1 MERASFDE
9 VRAAGCKSL
18 TDKSPWLLSDEKKD
32 RPEGLSFF
40 CFGKNY
46 FRLPRSFTVMT
57 VARSAAPTVMS
68 LETVISPLNMAAT
81 RAA

>member
-1 MERASFDE
+1 MIFASGVIGMGKAKWE
-9 VRAAGCKSL
+9 AICRPAAG
-18 TDKSPWLLSDEKKD
+18 KKRQAR
-32 RPEGLSFF
+32 RPVFF

-57 VARSAAPTVMS
+57 VAKLGAATVMS